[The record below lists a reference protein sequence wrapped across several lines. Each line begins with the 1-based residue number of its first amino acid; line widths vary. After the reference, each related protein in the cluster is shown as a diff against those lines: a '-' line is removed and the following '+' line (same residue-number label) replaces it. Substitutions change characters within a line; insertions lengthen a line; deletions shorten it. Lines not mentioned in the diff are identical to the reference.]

1 LAKVRYS
8 ESAILDKAIAQKL
21 IYDYFD
27 SKQSPVLA
35 EKHINTFNK
44 ELDNTLDLLEG
55 NPELFPIREDY
66 YYGKTLRPLRSFSCH
81 WFIVFYVYYKENNE
95 VVIYFI
101 RSSRSDYSNVI
112 NMF

>member
-21 IYDYFD
+21 IYDFFEG
-27 SKQSPVLA
+27 KQSPELA
-35 EKHINTFNK
+35 EKHIRSFLG
-44 ELDNTLDLLEG
+44 ELDRKLDLLEE
-55 NPELFPIREDY
+55 NSELFPIRRDY
-66 YYGKTLRPLRSFSCH
+66 NKKKTTRPVRSFSCH
-81 WFIVFYVYYKENNE
+81 WFIVFYVFYKDNDEIMVYY
-95 VVIYFI
+95 I